1 MNAWTYLDGRWV
13 EGNPP
18 VIGPMSHAMWLSSII
33 FDGARAFDG
42 TTPDLD
48 RHCARAVRS
57 AENMGMKSMLSAGE
71 IQEIAMDGVRKFDK
85 NAELYIRPMFFAE
98 TGWIDPDPAST
109 RFMLSVYESPLPKAA
124 FSVAFSKYRR
134 PSPESAPTD
143 AKASCLYPLS
153 GRIMVEAKEKGF
165 DNGIVC
171 DLLGNVA
178 EFATANLFYVKDGVV
193 HTPALNGTFLP
204 GVTRARVIDLL
215 RRDGMTVHERTI
227 RPAEVLEA
235 DEIFSTGN
243 YAKVQAVSRI
253 EDRHLQTGRV
263 GQRARELYWD
273 FAHTGG

>member
-124 FSVAFSKYRR
+124 FSVSFSKYRR

-215 RRDGMTVHERTI
+215 RRDGLTVHERTI

>member
-1 MNAWTYLDGRWV
+1 MNPWTYLDGRWV

-33 FDGARAFDG
+33 FDGARAFEG

-124 FSVAFSKYRR
+124 FSVSFSKYRR

-204 GVTRARVIDLL
+204 GVTRARVIELL
-215 RRDGMTVHERTI
+215 KRDGMTVHERTI
-227 RPAEVLEA
+227 RPGEVLEA

>member
-57 AENMGMKSMLSAGE
+57 TENMGMKSMLSAGE

-85 NAELYIRPMFFAE
+85 GAELYIRPMFFAE

-124 FSVAFSKYRR
+124 FSASFSKYRR

-153 GRIMVEAKEKGF
+153 GRVMVEAKEKGF

-204 GVTRARVIDLL
+204 GVTRARVIELL
-215 RRDGMTVHERTI
+215 RRDGLTVHERTI

-263 GQRARELYWD
+263 GQRARDLYWD

>member
-85 NAELYIRPMFFAE
+85 SAELYIRPMFFAE

-124 FSVAFSKYRR
+124 FSASFSKYRR
-134 PSPESAPTD
+134 PSPETRAD
-143 AKASCLYPLS
+143 RCQGELPLS
-153 GRIMVEAKEKGF
+153 PVRPHHGRGEGE
-165 DNGIVC
+165 
-171 DLLGNVA
+171 
-178 EFATANLFYVKDGVV
+178 GVRQR
-193 HTPALNGTFLP
+193 HRL
-204 GVTRARVIDLL
+204 
-215 RRDGMTVHERTI
+215 
-227 RPAEVLEA
+227 RPARA
-235 DEIFSTGN
+235 TSPNSPPPICST
-243 YAKVQAVSRI
+243 
-253 EDRHLQTGRV
+253 
-263 GQRARELYWD
+263 
-273 FAHTGG
+273 